1 MTAIGHPPPL
11 IEEALTSI
19 WHNQGVRWGVPIERS
34 ELDRLQQAYKRSVD
48 QWIAAIREEEDL
60 ATPDH
65 SIVAWERW
73 EQAGF
78 KAQTAQEQMTVA
90 KDAYKAGLRLLD
102 YSI

>member
-1 MTAIGHPPPL
+1 MAIDRTDLDRFQKSYKDAVDLWITAIH
-11 IEEALTSI
+11 
-19 WHNQGVRWGVPIERS
+19 
-34 ELDRLQQAYKRSVD
+34 
-48 QWIAAIREEEDL
+48 EEENL

-78 KAQTAQEQMTVA
+78 KADEARDQANAA
-90 KDAYKAGLRLLD
+90 KEAYKDGLRLLD

>member
-1 MTAIGHPPPL
+1 
-11 IEEALTSI
+11 
-19 WHNQGVRWGVPIERS
+19 VPIDRS
-34 ELDRLQQAYKRSVD
+34 ELDRLQQFYKDAVD
-48 QWIAAIREEEDL
+48 RWIAAIREEEAL

-78 KAQTAQEQMTVA
+78 KAQDAQEQATVA
-90 KDAYKAGLRLLD
+90 KEAYKAGLRLLD